1 MQYIQIPYLKQKK
14 TLKAQAK
21 EKREKGKYVMF

>member
-1 MQYIQIPYLKQKK
+1 LD

-21 EKREKGKYVMF
+21 EKKKQNKLILTKV